1 LITNRLSNTVSR
13 SSKSKLNFKGEF
25 SVIKKFKKVLIANR
39 GEIAIRVIRSCKEL
53 GIETVAIHST
63 ADEDS
68 LHVKMADESVC
79 VGPAKSKD
87 SYLNIPQI
95 LSAAEITGA
104 DAIHPGYGF
113 LSEND
118 EFAQMCEKWGVTFI
132 GPSVK
137 AIQAMGDKIESKIT
151 AKKAKVPTLEPI
163 YVKETDENVIK
174 KEVERMGFPVLIK
187 ASAGGGGRG
196 MKRIENFDELWPAL
210 ARLQEEAKA
219 AFGDGTL
226 FIEKYI
232 TNPRHIEVQILA
244 DKHGNVIHLGER
256 DCTIQRRFQKILE
269 EAPSPVLSQ
278 KVRDEICDAA
288 VRLAKFVDY
297 DSAGTVEFLYDLD
310 TEKFYFM
317 EMNTRIQVEHPVTEG
332 RTGVDLISEMIRHA
346 QGEVCRFKQSNIV
359 FSNHVMEFRI
369 NAEDPKTGMPSPG
382 HITHYHRPGGLGVR
396 TDDYIYTG
404 YTVPPHYDSMIS
416 KIIVQADTR
425 SNCITRAKRVLN
437 ETVVS
442 GIKTNIDLHKNIL
455 NDPDFVESRFST
467 NYLSKKLN

>member
-1 LITNRLSNTVSR
+1 MKPTA
-13 SSKSKLNFKGEF
+13 
-25 SVIKKFKKVLIANR
+25 KKFKKVLIANR

-53 GIETVAIHST
+53 GIETVAVHST
-63 ADEDS
+63 ADENS

-79 VGPAKSKD
+79 IGPAKSSL
-87 SYLNIPQI
+87 SYLNVPQI
-95 LSAAEITGA
+95 LSAADITGA

-118 EFAQMCEKWGVTFI
+118 EFAELCSKWGLTFI

-137 AIQAMGDKIESKIT
+137 CIQAMGDKIESKIT

-163 YVKETDENVIK
+163 YVKETSEAEIK
-174 KEVERMGFPVLIK
+174 TSVEKMGFPVLIK

-196 MKRIENFDELWPAL
+196 MKRIENFEELWPAL
-210 ARLQEEAKA
+210 TRLQEEAKA

-232 TNPRHIEVQILA
+232 QNPRHIEVQILA
-244 DKHGNVIHLGER
+244 DGHGNVIHLGER

-269 EAPSPVLSQ
+269 EAPSPVLTP
-278 KVRDEICDAA
+278 KVREEICEAA

-297 DSAGTVEFLYDLD
+297 DSVGTVEFLYDQD
-310 TEKFYFM
+310 THKFYFM

-332 RTGVDLISEMIRHA
+332 RTGVDLISEQIRHA
-346 QGEVCRFKQSNIV
+346 QGEINRFKQSDII
-359 FSNHVMEFRI
+359 FRNHVIEFRI
-369 NAEDPKTGMPSPG
+369 NAEDPKTGLPSPG
-382 HITHYHRPGGLGVR
+382 YITHYHRPGGIGVR

-404 YTVPPHYDSMIS
+404 YTVPPYYDSMVS
-416 KIIVQADTR
+416 KIIVQADNR

-442 GIKTNIDLHKNIL
+442 GIQTNIDLHKQIL
-455 NDPDFVESRFST
+455 DDIDFVESNFST
-467 NYLSKKLN
+467 NYLSKKLI

>member
-1 LITNRLSNTVSR
+1 M
-13 SSKSKLNFKGEF
+13 KSEA
-25 SVIKKFKKVLIANR
+25 KKFKKVLIANR

-53 GIETVAIHST
+53 GIETVAVHST

-79 VGPAKSKD
+79 VGPAKSAL

-95 LSAAEITGA
+95 LSAADITGA

-113 LSEND
+113 LAENSG
-118 EFAQMCEKWGVTFI
+118 FAELCAKWGITFI

-137 AIQAMGDKIESKIT
+137 CIQAMGDKIESKLV
-151 AKKAKVPTLEPI
+151 AKKAKVPSLEPI
-163 YVKETDENVIK
+163 YVKDSSDAEIK
-174 KEVERMGFPVLIK
+174 KSVEKMGFPVLVK

-210 ARLQEEAKA
+210 SRLTEEAKA

-232 TNPRHIEVQILA
+232 ENPRHIEVQILA
-244 DKHGNVIHLGER
+244 DQHGSVIHLGER

-269 EAPSPVLSQ
+269 EAPSPVLTP
-278 KVRDEICDAA
+278 KVREEICDAA
-288 VRLAKFVDY
+288 VRLAKFVNY
-297 DSAGTVEFLYDLD
+297 DSVGTVEFLYDQD
-310 TEKFYFM
+310 TQKFYFM

-332 RTGVDLISEMIRHA
+332 RTGVDLISEQIRHA
-346 QGEVCRFKQSNIV
+346 QGEKSRFKQSDIL
-359 FSNHVMEFRI
+359 FRNHVMEFRI
-369 NAEDPKTGMPSPG
+369 NAENFKTGMPSPG
-382 HITHYHRPGGLGVR
+382 HITHYHRPGGIGVR

-404 YTVPPHYDSMIS
+404 YTVPPYYDSMIS
-416 KIIVQADTR
+416 KIIVQADNR
-425 SNCITRAKRVLN
+425 ANCITRAKRVLN

-442 GIKTNIDLHKNIL
+442 GIQTNIDLHKQIL
-455 NDPDFVESRFST
+455 EDPDFVESKFST
-467 NYLSKKLN
+467 NYLSKKLI

>member
-1 LITNRLSNTVSR
+1 M
-13 SSKSKLNFKGEF
+13 KPQ
-25 SVIKKFKKVLIANR
+25 IKKFKKVLIANR

-53 GIETVAIHST
+53 GIETVSVHST

-79 VGPAKSKD
+79 VGPAKASL

-95 LSAAEITGA
+95 LSAADITGA

-113 LSEND
+113 LSEN
-118 EFAQMCEKWGVTFI
+118 EGFADMCAKWGLTFI

-137 AIQAMGDKIESKIT
+137 CIQSMGDKIESKLT

-163 YVKETDENVIK
+163 YVKETSDADIK
-174 KEVERMGFPVLIK
+174 KSVEKMGFPVLIK

-196 MKRIENFDELWPAL
+196 MKRINNFDELFPAL

-232 TNPRHIEVQILA
+232 ENPRHIEVQILA
-244 DKHGNVIHLGER
+244 DQHGSVIHLGER

-269 EAPSPVLSQ
+269 EAPSPVLTP
-278 KVRDEICDAA
+278 KIREEICTAA

-297 DSAGTVEFLYDLD
+297 DSVGTVEFLYDQD

-332 RTGVDLISEMIRHA
+332 RTGIDLIAEQIRHA
-346 QGEVCRFKQSNIV
+346 QGDQSRFKQSDII
-359 FSNHVMEFRI
+359 FRNHVMEFRI
-369 NAEDPKTGMPSPG
+369 NAEDPRTGLPSPG
-382 HITHYHRPGGLGVR
+382 HITHYHRPGGIGVR

-404 YTVPPHYDSMIS
+404 YTVPPYYDSMIS
-416 KIIVQADTR
+416 KIIVQSDNRA
-425 SNCITRAKRVLN
+425 NCITRAKRVLN

-442 GIKTNIDLHKNIL
+442 GIQTNLNLHKEIL
-455 NDPDFVESRFST
+455 DDPDFVSSTFST
-467 NYLSKKLN
+467 NYLTKKLI

>member
-1 LITNRLSNTVSR
+1 MKVAA
-13 SSKSKLNFKGEF
+13 
-25 SVIKKFKKVLIANR
+25 KKFKKVLIANR

-53 GIETVAIHST
+53 GIETVAVHST

-79 VGPAKSKD
+79 IGPPKSTL

-95 LSAAEITGA
+95 LSAADITGA

-113 LSEND
+113 LSENQ
-118 EFAQMCEKWGVTFI
+118 EFAQLCEKWGLTFI

-137 AIQAMGDKIESKIT
+137 CIQAMGDKIESKIT

-163 YVKETDENVIK
+163 YVKEVSEDEIK
-174 KEVERMGFPVLIK
+174 KSVEKMGFPVLIK

-196 MKRIENFDELWPAL
+196 MKRIENFEELWPAL
-210 ARLQEEAKA
+210 SRLHEEAKA

-232 TNPRHIEVQILA
+232 QNPRHIEVQILA
-244 DKHGNVIHLGER
+244 DMHENVIHLGER

-269 EAPSPVLSQ
+269 EAPSPVLSP
-278 KVRDEICDAA
+278 KVREEICEAA

-297 DSAGTVEFLYDLD
+297 DSVGTVEFLYDQD
-310 TEKFYFM
+310 THKFYFM

-332 RTGVDLISEMIRHA
+332 RTGVDLISEQIRHA
-346 QGEVCRFKQSNIV
+346 QGEKNRFKQSDII
-359 FSNHVMEFRI
+359 FRNHVIEFRI
-369 NAEDPKTGMPSPG
+369 NAEDPKSGMPSPG
-382 HITHYHRPGGLGVR
+382 QITHYHRPGGMGVR

-404 YTVPPHYDSMIS
+404 YTVPPYYDSMIS
-416 KIIVQADTR
+416 KIIVSADNR
-425 SNCITRAKRVLN
+425 ANCITRAKRALN

-442 GIKTNIDLHKNIL
+442 GIQTNIGLHKSIL
-455 NDPDFVESRFST
+455 NDPDFVESKFST
-467 NYLSKKLN
+467 NYLSKKLI

>member
-1 LITNRLSNTVSR
+1 
-13 SSKSKLNFKGEF
+13 
-25 SVIKKFKKVLIANR
+25 VIKKFKKVLIANR

-118 EFAQMCEKWGVTFI
+118 EFAQMCEKWGVSFI
-132 GPSVK
+132 GPSVQ

-163 YVKETDENVIK
+163 YVKETEESVIR

-244 DKHGNVIHLGER
+244 DRHRNVIHLGER

-278 KVRDEICDAA
+278 KVREEICDAA
-288 VRLAKFVDY
+288 VRLAKFVNY

-346 QGEVCRFKQSNIV
+346 QGEICRFKQSDIS

-382 HITHYHRPGGLGVR
+382 YITHYHRPGGLGVR

-416 KIIVQADTR
+416 KIIVQADNRT
-425 SNCITRAKRVLN
+425 NCITRAKRVLN

-442 GIKTNIDLHKNIL
+442 GIKTNIDLHKSIL
-455 NDPDFVESRFST
+455 EDSEFVESRFST

>member
-1 LITNRLSNTVSR
+1 MKPVAR
-13 SSKSKLNFKGEF
+13 
-25 SVIKKFKKVLIANR
+25 KFKKVLIANR

-53 GIETVAIHST
+53 GIETVAVHST

-79 VGPAKSKD
+79 IGPAKSAL

-95 LSAAEITGA
+95 LSAADITGA

-118 EFAQMCEKWGVTFI
+118 EFSELCAKWGITFI

-137 AIQAMGDKIESKIT
+137 CIQAMGDKIESKLI

-163 YVKETDENVIK
+163 YVKDSPEADIK
-174 KEVERMGFPVLIK
+174 KAVEKMGFPILIK

-210 ARLQEEAKA
+210 SRLKEEAIA

-232 TNPRHIEVQILA
+232 QNPRHIEVQILA
-244 DKHGNVIHLGER
+244 DQHGSVIHLGER

-269 EAPSPVLSQ
+269 EAPSPVLTQ
-278 KVRDEICDAA
+278 KVRDEVCEAA

-297 DSAGTVEFLYDLD
+297 DSVGTVEFLYDQD
-310 TEKFYFM
+310 TKKFYFM

-332 RTGVDLISEMIRHA
+332 RTGVDLISEQIRHA
-346 QGEVCRFKQSNIV
+346 QGEKSRFKQSDII
-359 FSNHVMEFRI
+359 FRNHVMEFRI
-369 NAEDPKTGMPSPG
+369 NAEDPRTGMPSPG
-382 HITHYHRPGGLGVR
+382 HITHYHRPGGIGVR
-396 TDDYIYTG
+396 IDDYIYTG
-404 YTVPPHYDSMIS
+404 YTVPPYYDSMVS
-416 KIIVQADTR
+416 KIIVQADNR
-425 SNCITRAKRVLN
+425 ANCITRAKRVLT

-442 GIKTNIDLHKNIL
+442 GIQTNLSLHKQIL
-455 NDPDFVESRFST
+455 DDPDFVESKFST
-467 NYLSKKLN
+467 NYLSKKLI

>member
-1 LITNRLSNTVSR
+1 MKPTA
-13 SSKSKLNFKGEF
+13 
-25 SVIKKFKKVLIANR
+25 KKFKKVLIANR

-53 GIETVAIHST
+53 GIETVAVHST

-79 VGPAKSKD
+79 IGPAKSAL
-87 SYLNIPQI
+87 SYLNVPQI
-95 LSAAEITGA
+95 LSAADITGA

-118 EFAQMCEKWGVTFI
+118 EFAELCEKWGITFI

-137 AIQAMGDKIESKIT
+137 CIQAMGDKIESKLI

-163 YVKETDENVIK
+163 YVKDSTEAEIK
-174 KEVERMGFPVLIK
+174 KEVEKMGFPVLIK

-196 MKRIENFDELWPAL
+196 MKRIENFEELWPAL
-210 ARLQEEAKA
+210 SRLQEEAKA

-232 TNPRHIEVQILA
+232 QNPRHIEVQILA
-244 DKHGNVIHLGER
+244 DQHGNVIHLGER

-269 EAPSPVLSQ
+269 EAPSPVLTP
-278 KVRDEICDAA
+278 KVREEICESA
-288 VRLAKFVDY
+288 VRLAKYVDY
-297 DSAGTVEFLYDLD
+297 DSVGTVEYLYDQD
-310 TEKFYFM
+310 TQKFYFM

-332 RTGVDLISEMIRHA
+332 RTGVDLISEQIRHA
-346 QGEVCRFKQSNIV
+346 QGEKNRFKQSDII
-359 FSNHVMEFRI
+359 FRNHVIEFRI

-382 HITHYHRPGGLGVR
+382 HITHYHRPGGIGVR

-404 YTVPPHYDSMIS
+404 YTVPPYYDSMVS
-416 KIIVQADTR
+416 KIIVQADNR
-425 SNCITRAKRVLN
+425 ANCITRAKRVLN

-442 GIKTNIDLHKNIL
+442 GIQTNINLHKEIL
-455 NDPDFVESRFST
+455 EDPDFVESKFST
-467 NYLSKKLN
+467 NYLSKKLV